1 MKNYNIIVVYNK
13 SGNKILMCKRTYEPF
28 KGQLN
33 LVGGLIEENEDGLTA
48 AYRELNE
55 ETGISSEDI
64 HLKHF
69 MDFKY
74 HYYDISLEVYVGQ
87 LNKEVKL
94 VEEVNK
100 LLWVLET
107 EDFYNKNYAGDG
119 NISHIIKQIEY
130 EKEKILK
137 E

>member
-1 MKNYNIIVVYNK
+1 MKNYNIIVVYNQ
-13 SGNKILMCKRTYEPF
+13 SGNKILMCKRTNDPF

-55 ETGISSEDI
+55 ETGILSDDI

-74 HYYDISLEVYVGQ
+74 HYYDVLLEVYVGQ
-87 LNKEVKL
+87 LNKELKL
-94 VEEVNK
+94 VEEVNE

-119 NISHIIKQIEY
+119 NIGHIIKQIEY
-130 EKEKILK
+130 EKIRY
-137 E
+137 